1 MDQSMWL
8 ANGMMYMDSLRMQ
21 HEQMQR
27 MYDYEYFY
35 RNKRKSYS
43 FQMPKERSEP
53 IGPLYGDFKFKPTD
67 VVEFP
72 IESYDVLAKR
82 VEAMLNIEDGFLV
95 AKSDNDF
102 DWTRYEERIWK
113 GLQKIDF
120 PLITYV
126 NEKNS
131 LVDVLEHCG
140 FQKTDKMK
148 APAGYNVLRLQ
159 REGTAG

>member
-8 ANGMMYMDSLRMQ
+8 ANGMMYVDSLRMQ

-35 RNKRKSYS
+35 RNKRKTYS

-53 IGPLYGDFKFKPTD
+53 IGPLYGDFKFNPTD

-102 DWTRYEERIWK
+102 DWERYEERIRK
-113 GLQKIDF
+113 GLEKIDS

-126 NEKNS
+126 NEHNS
-131 LVDVLEHCG
+131 LLPVLEHCG
-140 FQKTDKMK
+140 FKRTDKMRS
-148 APAGYNVLRLQ
+148 PSGYSVFRLVRAG
-159 REGTAG
+159 T